1 MFPNKKAEEL
11 DIAERLLNQTCK
23 KLCQSNWW
31 WKVTTLRWPKKK
43 EKANACGSVEWTVE
57 GRGKDQVT
65 HRASASGRSI
75 IQSRPI
81 TINRMEGRKP
91 EPEEKF
97 VLVHPFWIC

>member
-1 MFPNKKAEEL
+1 MQEALP
-11 DIAERLLNQTCK
+11 I
-23 KLCQSNWW
+23 KL
-31 WKVTTLRWPKKK
+31 VVEGHHIEVAKKK